1 MSTAFNKLM
10 LVLMI
15 PSFLVG
21 AVAAGLLAGGR
32 NGVELW
38 RAMWREAGA

>member
-1 MSTAFNKLM
+1 MSHVFNKLM

-15 PSFLVG
+15 PSFFVG

-32 NGVELW
+32 SGLELW
-38 RAMWREAGA
+38 RTMWREASA

>member
-1 MSTAFNKLM
+1 MSTAFNKLI

-15 PSFLVG
+15 PSFFLG

-32 NGVELW
+32 YGLEMW
-38 RAMWREAGA
+38 RTMWREASA